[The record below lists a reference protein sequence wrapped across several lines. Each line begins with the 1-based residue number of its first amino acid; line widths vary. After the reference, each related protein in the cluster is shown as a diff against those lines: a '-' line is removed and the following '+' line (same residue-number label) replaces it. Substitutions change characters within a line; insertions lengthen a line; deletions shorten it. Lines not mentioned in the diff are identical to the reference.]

1 MKNRLKRKS
10 LHNESGF
17 IVADFLFAFV
27 MTIGVGIFIFAITF
41 SLATIE
47 VGQYIVW
54 STARNYAA
62 GNISQIAAR
71 QQAQEKFKALAEQ
84 FPLLTNVGA
93 DSSWFE
99 LSEADLKIS
108 DDLTSDDTALGI
120 TGADA
125 TNDFRQPWTGAS
137 TVIRLKL
144 FSGLTI
150 PFLGK
155 VIADGNTLEFPIR
168 AFLIRNVSQEE
179 CKAFYSGPGS
189 GNRIEK
195 GIKKLE
201 NSKLAAGTWGLDG
214 GAGAGDLLHGE
225 DNGC

>member
-10 LHNESGF
+10 IYNESGF

-54 STARNYAA
+54 STARNYSASNLNQGVA
-62 GNISQIAAR
+62 LIGAR
-71 QQAQEKFKALAEQ
+71 EKFKALAEK
-84 FPLLTNVGA
+84 FPLLTNIGD

-99 LSEADLKIS
+99 LSETDLKIG
-108 DDLTSDDTALGI
+108 DDLTTSDTALGI
-120 TGADA
+120 TGQDA
-125 TNDFRQPWTGAS
+125 VNDFRQPWTGAS
-137 TVIRLKL
+137 TVIKLKL
-144 FSGLTI
+144 FSGLKI

-155 VIADGNTLEFPIR
+155 VVADGSMLEFPIR
-168 AFLIRNVSQEE
+168 AFLIRNVSQQE
-179 CKAFYSGPGS
+179 CEAFFNGVGSGP
-189 GNRIEK
+189 RITN

-201 NSKLAAGTWGLDG
+201 NEKLAKDTWGLQGETG
-214 GAGAGDLLHGE
+214 GGITHGE

>member
-62 GNISQIAAR
+62 ANVTVPAAQSQAR
-71 QQAQEKFKALAEQ
+71 EKFKALAEQ
-84 FPLLTNVGA
+84 FPLLTNVGG

-108 DDLTSDDTALGI
+108 DDLTSDDTTLGI

-125 TNDFRQPWTGAS
+125 ANDFRQPWTGAS

-155 VIADGNTLEFPIR
+155 VIADGSTLEFPIR
-168 AFLIRNVSQEE
+168 AFLIRNVSRNE
-179 CKAFYSGPGS
+179 CERFFNGSGSGP
-189 GNRIEK
+189 RIDL

-201 NSKLAAGTWGLDG
+201 DGKLAKDTWGL
-214 GAGAGDLLHGE
+214 AGESPTNIIHGE